1 MSVNPDYLEHVG
13 SVPLDGD
20 YDLLGVWY
28 DFSEEGFRVGLL
40 RERDYSD
47 VGLGIAFETVTL
59 SDPLTVPEAIEEA
72 TRLSQGG
79 DIELLTQQIQG
90 FGVSEQDCE

>member
-59 SDPLTVPEAIEEA
+59 SDPLQATQAVEEA
-72 TRLSQGG
+72 TSLCQGG

-90 FGVSEQDCE
+90 FDVSEQDCE

>member
-1 MSVNPDYLEHVG
+1 MSFNPDYLEHVG
-13 SVPLDGD
+13 SVPLEGD

-59 SDPLTVPEAIEEA
+59 SDPLTVPEAIEEVN
-72 TRLSQGG
+72 SIGG
-79 DIELLTQQIQG
+79 DIELLTRQIQE
-90 FGVSEQDCE
+90 FDVSEQDFE